1 MLMLGQVTVQPTILL
16 QLFKVEEIVQIVAH
30 ISHIGGRALLCYMQ
44 YMTAKLAISSSQ
56 TKERYADAGGS
67 WQVRQLF

>member
-1 MLMLGQVTVQPTILL
+1 MLVVGQITVQPTILL

-44 YMTAKLAISSSQ
+44 CMTAKLAISLSQ
-56 TKERYADAGGS
+56 TREGEAGGS